1 MINRTKVC
9 RQKAD
14 DCERAAARVTDPDIQ
29 AGYREMSRQWHGL
42 PNRQQEID
50 EALAGIGTV

>member
-29 AGYREMSRQWHGL
+29 AGYRQWREL